1 MDISKREVKKKIR
14 RKLMGKSIS
23 IVGLGKLGTPIAVSW
38 ASRGF
43 NVIGVDV
50 DENKVLNI
58 NKGISPVFEPE
69 VGRLLKYYKKNI
81 KATSSMEL
89 AIKNT
94 DFTIIIV
101 ATPSEIGGKFSLK
114 YILPA
119 CQEIGKCLKEK
130 KDFHS
135 IIVSSTV
142 VPGDMN
148 TIKNQL
154 EVSSGKKCGKD
165 FGLGYVP
172 EFVALGS
179 VVKNYLN
186 PEFVLIGTS
195 DEKSKRE
202 IFSLFRHFHK
212 DNEPIIKEM
221 NFINTEMAKISLNV
235 YLTMK
240 ISFANTLA
248 EMCEKLPGGNVDEVT
263 AAIGIDSRVGAK
275 FLRGGLGFGGTC
287 FPRDNEAFSYV
298 ARSIGSQSLLSDAA
312 DWVNDKQVERL
323 LKIILEHYSYNGK
336 VGIVGISFK
345 SGTNVLEKSQALE
358 IAQRLASRGIS
369 VNVYDPLG
377 ESIDWD
383 EVLQSNIYR
392 CFSLESCVGDA
403 DVVLISQKNFSFK
416 NIQLSMFKRDSTVI
430 DCWRILDKK
439 IFENQNKVKY
449 IQIGVYDEG

>member
-1 MDISKREVKKKIR
+1 ME
-14 RKLMGKSIS
+14 KSIS

-38 ASRGF
+38 ASRDF
-43 NVIGVDV
+43 DVIGVDM
-50 DENKVLNI
+50 DKNKVLNI

-69 VGRLLKYYKKNI
+69 VEKLLKYYKKNI
-81 KATSSMEL
+81 KATSSMEI

-94 DFTIIIV
+94 NFTIIIV

-119 CQEIGKCLKEK
+119 CQKIGRCLKEK
-130 KDFHS
+130 RDFHTV
-135 IIVSSTV
+135 IISSTV

-154 EVSSGKKCGKD
+154 EISSGKKCGKD

-195 DEKSKRE
+195 DERSKRE
-202 IFSLFRHFHK
+202 IFSLFRYFHK
-212 DNEPIIKEM
+212 DNESIIKEM

-248 EMCEKLPGGNVDEVT
+248 EICEKLPEGNVDEVT
-263 AAIGIDSRVGAK
+263 TAIGTDSRIGAK
-275 FLRGGLGFGGTC
+275 FLKGGLGFGGTC
-287 FPRDNEAFSYV
+287 FPRDNKAFLY
-298 ARSIGSQSLLSDAA
+298 ITENIKSQSLLSNATDN
-312 DWVNDKQVERL
+312 VNNKQIERIV
-323 LKIILEHYSYNGK
+323 KMILDHCNYNGN
-336 VGIVGISFK
+336 VGIIGITFK

-358 IAQRLASRGIS
+358 IAQKIASRGIT
-369 VNVYDPLG
+369 VNIYDPLG
-377 ESIDWD
+377 ESIDWGK
-383 EVLQSNIYR
+383 VLQSNIYK
-392 CFSLESCVGDA
+392 CFSVESCICDA
-403 DVVLISQKNFSFK
+403 DVVLISQQDSTLKD
-416 NIQLSMFKRDSTVI
+416 IQLSMFKKNSTII
-430 DCWRILDKK
+430 DCWRILDKR

-449 IQIGVYDEG
+449 IQIGVYNDK